1 MKNPIRENSEM
12 YNELCVAYEEI
23 ENHKERFQKCYNI
36 VEASDYNEICFV
48 ISMLKRSESV
58 TIENIEGFNS
68 IIQIVKA
75 IFSSA
80 TNETR
85 MKHVF
90 FLDILEEAS
99 ERKR

>member
-1 MKNPIRENSEM
+1 MKNPIRENSTM
-12 YNELCVAYEEI
+12 YNELCIAYEEI
-23 ENHKERFQKCYNI
+23 ENPKERFEKCYNI
-36 VEASDYNEICFV
+36 VENSDYMEICFV
-48 ISMLKRSESV
+48 ISMLKRCESV
-58 TIENIEGFNS
+58 TIENVEGFSS

-90 FLDILEEAS
+90 FLDILEEAR

>member
-1 MKNPIRENSEM
+1 MKNPIRESSAM
-12 YNELCVAYEEI
+12 YNELCIAYEEI
-23 ENHKERFQKCYNI
+23 ENPKERFEKCYNI
-36 VEASDYNEICFV
+36 VEESDYMEICFV
-48 ISMLKRSESV
+48 ISMLKRCESV

-80 TNETR
+80 TNETK

-90 FLDILEEAS
+90 FLDILEEAR

>member
-1 MKNPIRENSEM
+1 M
-12 YNELCVAYEEI
+12 
-23 ENHKERFQKCYNI
+23 
-36 VEASDYNEICFV
+36 
-48 ISMLKRSESV
+48 ISMLKRCESV

-80 TNETR
+80 TNETK

-90 FLDILEEAS
+90 FLDILEEAR

>member
-1 MKNPIRENSEM
+1 MKNPIRENSAM
-12 YNELCVAYEEI
+12 YNLLCVTYECI
-23 ENHKERFQKCYNI
+23 EDPKERFEKCYNI
-36 VEASDYNEICFV
+36 IEESDYKEICFV
-48 ISMLKRSESV
+48 ISMLKRCESV

-68 IIQIVKA
+68 IIQIVKS

-90 FLDILEEAS
+90 FLDILEEAR